1 MNINDKIKFI
11 IDKMSKKK
19 LAFTELNYSSDYE
32 LLIAIVLSAQCTD
45 ARVNKVTP
53 SLFRKYNNYESL
65 ANADENDVYD
75 IIKSISYPNIKSKR
89 IIYISKCI
97 HNDYN
102 DNIPNDINQLVFID
116 GIGRKTANLILSIL
130 YNYNGIAVDT
140 HVIKVSNR
148 LGLVVSSNSEYIEY
162 ELQDLFPVEYHKWIN
177 AWFVYIGRYICN
189 AKKPKCNTCP
199 LNQICL
205 FQHTK

>member
-11 IDKMSKKK
+11 INVMSKHK
-19 LAFTELNYSSDYE
+19 LPFTELNYSSDYE

-53 SLFRKYNNYESL
+53 SLFKKYNDYKSL
-65 ANADENDVYD
+65 ANADENDVYN

-89 IIYISKCI
+89 IIYIAKCI
-97 HNDYN
+97 HNDYY
-102 DNIPNDINQLVFID
+102 DNIPNDINQLVLIN

-130 YNYNGIAVDT
+130 YDYNGIAVDT

-148 LGLVVSSNSEYIEY
+148 LGLVASSDPECIEY
-162 ELQDLFPVEYHKWIN
+162 ELQELFPVKYYKWIN

-189 AKKPKCNTCP
+189 AKKPKCSTCP
-199 LNQICL
+199 LNQACL
-205 FQHTK
+205 SANLC